1 MGTPYSAVITLI
13 VTAGVINVIMGIYVL
28 TNRSK
33 QAMSKTF
40 IALSLFSAIYVFGTA
55 LELSAESLEEIK
67 LWIKVEYWG
76 LPFLPPISLLLIMHF
91 LGMERFL
98 KPSLRI
104 GLFVMPVVT
113 LLLVMTNDF
122 HHFYY
127 RSVEI
132 SRTASFLKVDLVAG
146 PWYIIQG
153 GYTFGCM
160 FGGVLLLLLYWNRM
174 KSSYRLQHITM
185 LVGLLLPIAGD
196 FAYLGN
202 LTPEGIDPIPVIM
215 TITSAMY
222 MYALAGKGLMNVAPI
237 ARDNLFES
245 MGDGVL
251 VLDME
256 NRLVDYNP
264 AAASVIT
271 RLTAN
276 SIGHSIEPLWRMH
289 TEALLIDPREREQ
302 ENSAHDTSAIQE
314 EEVLW
319 RIGGQSYYYQIR
331 SSIVRKKGGQENG
344 KLIVLIDVTERV
356 QLQEKLRD
364 LAYHDGLTGVYN
376 RSHFIQL
383 SVKLLDEAVSANE
396 PLGFLLFD
404 IDHFK
409 RINDGYG
416 HDVGDQALLHVVT
429 LCHSLLRPNDIFA
442 RYGGEEFVIA
452 MPGLSLHEAAAA
464 AQHLRAEIAGQ
475 PLRLPAMR
483 QSQPELPPVISITAS
498 FGVAVAT
505 SISLDTHGGS
515 VATVSQ
521 TLSAADRALYEA
533 KNGGR
538 NTVRT
543 ASSDD
548 LADFTSHTAAG
559 TSA

>member
-33 QAMSKTF
+33 QSMSKTF

-76 LPFLPPISLLLIMHF
+76 LPFLPPISLLLIMQF
-91 LGMERFL
+91 LGMERYL
-98 KPSLRI
+98 KPPLRI

-113 LLLVMTNDF
+113 VLLVMTNDF

-160 FGGVLLLLLYWNRM
+160 FGGVVLLLLYWNRM
-174 KSSYRLQHITM
+174 KSSYRLQHVTM

-271 RLTAN
+271 KLTAN

-289 TEALLIDPREREQ
+289 TDALLLDPREE
-302 ENSAHDTSAIQE
+302 ELESSARDVSAIQE

-319 RIGGQSYYYQIR
+319 MLDGQAYYYQIR

-356 QLQEKLRD
+356 QLQEKLRY

-383 SVKLLDEAVSANE
+383 SEKLLDEAVSANE
-396 PLGFLLFD
+396 PLAILLFD

-416 HDVGDQALLHVVT
+416 HDVGDKALLHVVE
-429 LCHSLLRPNDIFA
+429 LCRGLLRSEDIFA

-452 MPGLSLHEAAAA
+452 MPGLSLYEAAAA
-464 AQHLRAEIAGQ
+464 AQSIRAAIAAQ
-475 PLRLPAMR
+475 PLVLTAM
-483 QSQPELPPVISITAS
+483 SQLQPQPQPPPVVSITAS
-498 FGVAVAT
+498 FGVAVAS
-505 SISLDTHGGS
+505 SIGLSGGG
-515 VATVSQ
+515 VTVSQ

-533 KNGGR
+533 KNSGR
-538 NTVRT
+538 NTVRM
-543 ASSDD
+543 ASGDD
-548 LADFTSHTAAG
+548 FADFASHTAAG